1 MPRYLTEL
9 DLGLIT
15 EDEIADAAARADEKK
30 GDDFPDV
37 VWEHSHVCEMDGTVK
52 SFCVY
57 EAPDTDR
64 LRELA
69 AQMGHEMSRV
79 FEIAGDI
86 TPEDVKV

>member
-15 EDEIADAAARADEKK
+15 EDEIAAAAARADERK
-30 GDDFPDV
+30 GDDFPDIE
-37 VWEHSHVCEMDGTVK
+37 WEHSHVVEGDGTVK
-52 SFCVY
+52 TFCIY
-57 EAPDTDR
+57 NAPNTDR

-69 AQMGHEMSRV
+69 AQMGHEMSRC

-86 TPEDVKV
+86 APEDVKL